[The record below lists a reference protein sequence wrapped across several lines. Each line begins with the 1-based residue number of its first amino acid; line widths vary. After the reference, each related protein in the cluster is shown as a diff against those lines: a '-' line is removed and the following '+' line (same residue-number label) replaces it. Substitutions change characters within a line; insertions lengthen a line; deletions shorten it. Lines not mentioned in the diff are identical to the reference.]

1 MSGAQ
6 IAAEVN
12 AALLEVAVD
21 VGDGEFLVTLQEPT
35 AAPANPWDA
44 PGGSPVQTELRAMV
58 TDYPQTLIDGTLIQQ
73 NDRRVMLSAV
83 GPKPST
89 ADRLVILGVSYRIIN
104 VQETGPSGT
113 ALYYVV
119 QARV

>member
-35 AAPANPWDA
+35 SAPRESLGCTRRFASADTA
-44 PGGSPVQTELRAMV
+44 SC
-58 TDYPQTLIDGTLIQQ
+58 DGHG
-73 NDRRVMLSAV
+73 LSA
-83 GPKPST
+83 G
-89 ADRLVILGVSYRIIN
+89 AD
-104 VQETGPSGT
+104 
-113 ALYYVV
+113 
-119 QARV
+119 